1 MLYLNFKA
9 VLALPKTARSAQ
21 THKSISFIW
30 IVWSTLYVYLWFLPK
45 KFRLIND
52 IEHFDLSIISFDK
65 WFCTL
70 WILNWLRVRGK
81 KLHMLLAALLN
92 LVNIWSLRQSKQ
104 SMATKVCK
112 KEEGENSDLEKV
124 QKLSLHTHIL
134 F

>member
-1 MLYLNFKA
+1 MILYTVNFELTQSK
-9 VLALPKTARSAQ
+9 
-21 THKSISFIW
+21 
-30 IVWSTLYVYLWFLPK
+30 
-45 KFRLIND
+45 
-52 IEHFDLSIISFDK
+52 
-65 WFCTL
+65 
-70 WILNWLRVRGK
+70 GK

-112 KEEGENSDLEKV
+112 KEEGENLDLEKV